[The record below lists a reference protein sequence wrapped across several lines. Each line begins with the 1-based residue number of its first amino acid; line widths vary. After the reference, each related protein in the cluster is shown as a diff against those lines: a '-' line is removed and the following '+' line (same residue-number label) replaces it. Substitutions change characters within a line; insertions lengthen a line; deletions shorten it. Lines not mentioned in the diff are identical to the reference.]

1 MSATERA
8 LEIARAAARAAA
20 DKLAGDLE
28 AFDVSEQLAIA
39 DVFLIV
45 SGRTERQVGAI
56 VDAVEDRLVELRERP
71 LRREGYGTN
80 RWVLLDYGDL
90 VVHVMHVE
98 DRAAYGLERL
108 WRDCP
113 AVDLGLGDAGVTRA
127 AGDGRDARAP
137 GAAAVGDG

>member
-8 LEIARAAARAAA
+8 LRITRAAAAAA
-20 DKLAGDLE
+20 QDKLAENVE

-39 DVFLIV
+39 DVFLIL

-56 VDAVEDRLVELRERP
+56 VDAVEDRLLELRERP

-90 VVHVMHVE
+90 VVHAMHAD

-113 AVDLGLGDAGVTRA
+113 AIGLEAVPDDAVPASGD
-127 AGDGRDARAP
+127 DK
-137 GAAAVGDG
+137 

>member
-1 MSATERA
+1 MSATEHAVR
-8 LEIARAAARAAA
+8 IAREAAAAAA
-20 DKLAGDLE
+20 DKLAENGE

-56 VDAVEDRLVELRERP
+56 VDAVEDRLVELGEHP
-71 LRREGYGTN
+71 LRREGYRTN

-90 VVHVMHVE
+90 IVHVMHVD
-98 DRAAYGLERL
+98 DRATYGLERL

-113 AVDLGLGDAGVTRA
+113 AIRLDPTEGSPAEDR
-127 AGDGRDARAP
+127 
-137 GAAAVGDG
+137 

>member
-8 LEIARAAARAAA
+8 LEITRAAALAAA
-20 DKLAGDLE
+20 DKLATDPV

-71 LRREGYGTN
+71 LRREGHGTN
-80 RWVLLDYGDL
+80 RWVLLDYGDT
-90 VVHVMHVE
+90 VAHIFQQDARE
-98 DRAAYGLERL
+98 YYALERL
-108 WRDCP
+108 W
-113 AVDLGLGDAGVTRA
+113 GDAALT
-127 AGDGRDARAP
+127 P
-137 GAAAVGDG
+137 YEE